1 VRLLLHDPA
10 DPTAAW
16 VLEGLRARGV
26 ALEPVGSGDLLRAR
40 TWRHAV
46 GTDGASVEIVL
57 ADGRTMA
64 SRGVRSTINRLTA
77 VPPLPGGVSGEDR
90 EYAAQELHAFWLSW
104 LAALP
109 GPMLNRP
116 TPFSLCGLW
125 LDGPQWMLRAARA
138 GLPCGPIAL
147 GDAAQAPPPAPSAW
161 VVVACGAVF
170 GAREAEP
177 LAPCCVALARDVG
190 ADLLGV
196 GLAPGPDGALRFATA
211 TTLPD
216 LRPAGAPLLDVLARR
231 LA

>member
-1 VRLLLHDPA
+1 MRLLLHDPA
-10 DPTAAW
+10 DPSAAW

-26 ALEPVGSGDLLRAR
+26 SLEPVNSGDLLRAR
-40 TWRHAV
+40 RWRHAV

-57 ADGRTMA
+57 ADGRTI
-64 SRGVRSTINRLTA
+64 SSHEVRGAINRLTA
-77 VPPLPGGVSGEDR
+77 VPPLPGAVAGADR

-109 GPMLNRP
+109 GPLLNRP

-125 LDGPQWMLRAARA
+125 LDETQWALRAARA
-138 GLPCGPIAL
+138 GLPCGPVAL
-147 GDAAQAPPPAPSAW
+147 GDAAQAPPPAPSSW
-161 VVVACGAVF
+161 LVVACGAVL
-170 GAREAEP
+170 GAREAAP
-177 LAPCCVALARDVG
+177 LASSCAALARDVG

-196 GLAPGPDGALRFATA
+196 GLARGPDGELRFATA

-216 LRPAGAPLLDVLARR
+216 LRTAGTPLLDVLARR